1 MELKKLSTETF
12 VESFAQVN
20 TKKDMEMY
28 LSKSFNEN
36 TLLEELKNPLVMYYF
51 ALLNKE
57 PVGYLK
63 LNFSGAQTDVN
74 AKDSLEIERIYV
86 RKAFQGK
93 QLGQALFNKAM
104 EVAREHK
111 MKNIWLGVWE
121 KNPGAI
127 RFYKRNGFVE
137 FGKHPFVLG
146 EDLQTD
152 ILMKLEI

>member
-36 TLLEELKNPLVMYYF
+36 TLLEELKNPLVAYYF

-93 QLGQALFNKAM
+93 QVGQALFNKAM

-111 MKNIWLGVWE
+111 IKNIWLGVWE